1 MNNSY
6 YENDVCSEVTVSAGK
21 WHYVRV
27 FCAFFSLIA
36 TFASL
41 AMAIDTHTQFGWLLG
56 IMWFLGVVAALLV
69 SPGKFFAFG
78 WGLVSRCAVFAWLL
92 LPFPF
97 DLIPFLI
104 LVPLSIVVA
113 LICLTIV
120 PAIFTIYTYISD
132 ISDYSTDSKKEWMA
146 VLSGIGTV
154 IICAGVFFG
163 LNAIGRAVEA
173 PQMEN
178 SFDAYK
184 IYSEYAKE
192 NEGAREYS
200 EIVLDNPV
208 FKEKSDGGYVREHRY
223 EFEQNDG
230 LLEVKYDV
238 TIVFEYMDRGWVV
251 SYVREIGTPV
261 GFSNID
267 GTWTGTGTYPGNLSA
282 GNIYTLSFGFSK
294 EGGESGT
301 LEVSHGDVLLNH
313 MQFTVEIGQFTDSAS
328 LYYDK
333 ELGTL
338 VQLKLVL
345 NEPVTFETFGVK
357 NTVTEVECFYCFSN
371 NSIILKTFKNGL
383 VLSPNV

>member
-1 MNNSY
+1 MDNNTS
-6 YENDVCSEVTVSAGK
+6 YENNMRIETTASAGK

-27 FCAFFSLIA
+27 FCAFFALIA

-41 AMAIDTHTQFGWLLG
+41 TMAIDTRTHFGWLLG

-69 SPGKFFAFG
+69 SPGKFVAFG
-78 WGLVSRCAVFAWLL
+78 WGLVSRCAVFAWLI

-97 DLIPFLI
+97 DLIPFLV
-104 LVPLSIVVA
+104 LVPLSAVVA
-113 LICLTIV
+113 LLCLTVV

-132 ISDYSTDSKKEWMA
+132 ISDYLTDSKKERTA
-146 VLSGIGTV
+146 VIAGIGAV

-163 LNAIGRAVEA
+163 LNAIGRAADSPE
-173 PQMEN
+173 MEN

-184 IYSEYAKE
+184 VYTEYAKE
-192 NEGAREYS
+192 NEGVREYP
-200 EIVLDNPV
+200 EAVLDNPV
-208 FKEKSDGGYVREHRY
+208 SKEKSDGGYVREHRY

-230 LLEVKYDV
+230 VLSMQYDV
-238 TIVFEYMDRGWVV
+238 TIVFEYIDREWIV
-251 SYVREIGTPV
+251 SYVNEIGNPV
-261 GFSNID
+261 GFAPVS

-282 GNIYTLSFGFSK
+282 KNLYTLSFSFSK

-301 LEVSHGDVLLNH
+301 LDVSNGDVVIKH
-313 MQFTVEIGQFTDSAS
+313 MDFTVEIGQFSDAG
-328 LYYDK
+328 K

-345 NEPVTFETFGVK
+345 SEPVTFETFGVK
-357 NTVTEVECFYCFSN
+357 NTVTAVECLYCFSN
-371 NSIILKTFKNGL
+371 NSITLRTFKNGL